1 MAANRFIDN
10 DNMAKKY
17 NICIQYDTNKIM
29 FRNIENSVGS
39 FSVGNSSDE
48 AKWISVVKT
57 DAYKS
62 IKVDE

>member
-1 MAANRFIDN
+1 
-10 DNMAKKY
+10 MAKKY